1 MLRALGLFSLKKRRL
16 REDLITIDKYLKCG
30 SQVSG
35 GKLFSMVSNNRT
47 RDNGQKLEHRKF
59 HINARKKFFTVRIK
73 STGAG
78 CPERLWRYSRLTWLP
93 TCVSCCREP
102 TLADWL
108 DLLIFRGL
116 FQCLQ
121 FCDSV
126 IFHYLSLSYYVVF
139 CRITKIRNSKNAFLP
154 PFFCFLKV
162 LLVYF
167 EESVPALRL
176 EVNWN

>member
-1 MLRALGLFSLKKRRL
+1 MDWLLSARDGQRAVLGALTTYVLHWPTAPPPPHSQKQ
-16 REDLITIDKYLKCG
+16 REDLSKTWPAQKY
-30 SQVSG
+30 QAV
-35 GKLFSMVSNNRT
+35 
-47 RDNGQKLEHRKF
+47 
-59 HINARKKFFTVRIK
+59 K
-73 STGAG
+73 SEGWT
-78 CPERLWRYSRLTWLP
+78 ERLWRYSRLTWLP